1 MTSESRRN
9 FLLASAPGAAAL
21 GMVAATPAQA
31 ALAEGV
37 TAFDVTNFG
46 AAGDGDTHCGEAFQ
60 RALDAAEDAGG
71 GVVRIPPGTYLLDK
85 TPFVGTRVH
94 LMGSGP
100 ATVLRGLRPEGE
112 EGAALISNKG
122 QHAPRYEGAHDWSI
136 SHLAIDS
143 PKTNGIVVTHAA
155 RVYLGFIHG
164 IDAWHHFID
173 TVGRDILCEN
183 LHLTGKSGTSTFQI
197 DSIHGAQT
205 TWDGER
211 AVAPLRDGTDTE
223 DLILR
228 SSIITATAGHTGS
241 GPHHDCSI
249 HFHGSEAKGFH
260 FSDLILGGAETG
272 FYQDPNTAYHGMQ
285 INNVRSYNPGRAIW
299 FRNGNE
305 GQRSLMIRGL
315 QHAPEAAESYRGID
329 VDGRD
334 GLIIS
339 DCQLEAPGAC
349 EAAIEIA
356 DSKRITIHGVQ
367 ARGKG
372 GTGIRLDGAEAEI
385 NACHLDGFDK
395 KWGP

>member
-1 MTSESRRN
+1 MNSASRRN
-9 FLLASAPGAAAL
+9 FLMASAPGAAAL
-21 GMVAATPAQA
+21 GWMAATPAQT
-31 ALAEGV
+31 ALAEGAS
-37 TAFDVTNFG
+37 AFDVTAYG
-46 AAGDGDTHCGEAFQ
+46 AAGDGDTHCGDAFQ
-60 RALDAAEDAGG
+60 QAIDAAEDAGG

-94 LMGSGP
+94 LMGAGP
-100 ATVLRGLRPEGE
+100 ATVLRGLRPEGS

-122 QHAPRYEGAHDWSI
+122 QHAPRYDGAHDWSI

-143 PKTNGIVVTHAA
+143 PKTNGIVITHAT

-164 IDAWHHFID
+164 IEVWHHFVD

-183 LHLTGKSGTSTFQI
+183 LFLTGKSGTSTFQV

-205 TWDGER
+205 TWDGEQ

-228 SSIITATAGHTGS
+228 NSIITATAGHTGS
-241 GPHHDCSI
+241 RPQHDASI
-249 HFHGSEAKGFH
+249 HFHGSVAKGFQ
-260 FSDLILGGAETG
+260 FSDLILGGAATG

-299 FRNGNE
+299 FRNGNA
-305 GQRSLMIRGL
+305 GQRNLMIRGL
-315 QHAPEAAESYRGID
+315 QHAPEEADAYRGID

-339 DCQLEAPGAC
+339 DCQLEAPGEN

-356 DSKRITIHGVQ
+356 DSTRVSIHGVQ
-367 ARGKG
+367 ARGQG
-372 GTGIRLDGAEAEI
+372 GRGVALTNAEAEI
-385 NACHLDGFDK
+385 HACHLDGFDD
-395 KWGP
+395 